1 MIDAI
6 IIAGIFILV
15 LIIYVSFLS
24 TLKIKS
30 KVEELSVKLDYID
43 NKLDIYILNFNQ
55 LKYIF

>member
-24 TLKIKS
+24 ILKIKS

-43 NKLDIYILNFNQ
+43 NKLDR
-55 LKYIF
+55 

>member
-24 TLKIKS
+24 ILKIKS
-30 KVEELSVKLDYID
+30 KVEELSIKLDYIE
-43 NKLDIYILNFNQ
+43 NKLDR
-55 LKYIF
+55 

>member
-24 TLKIKS
+24 ILKIKS
-30 KVEELSVKLDYID
+30 KVEQLSVKLDYIGGR
-43 NKLDIYILNFNQ
+43 F
-55 LKYIF
+55 

>member
-24 TLKIKS
+24 ILKIKS
-30 KVEELSVKLDYID
+30 KVEELSVKLDYIE
-43 NKLDIYILNFNQ
+43 NKLDN
-55 LKYIF
+55 

>member
-24 TLKIKS
+24 ILKIKS
-30 KVEELSVKLDYID
+30 KVEELSVKLDYIE
-43 NKLDIYILNFNQ
+43 NKLDR
-55 LKYIF
+55 

>member
-1 MIDAI
+1 MIDI
-6 IIAGIFILV
+6 IITTGIFILV

-43 NKLDIYILNFNQ
+43 NKLDR
-55 LKYIF
+55 